1 MVKHSFILDAIFS
14 KIHLIK
20 GLECM
25 TFLTLKAVPVVP
37 WSSSQPL
44 NLRPKVST
52 LFYLC
57 VGLSIF
63 GLGEA
68 TLVAANVGVSP
79 WTVLAEGVSSLVGV
93 SLGLATLLVSACVLL
108 IWIPLKQTPGIG
120 TLANALIVS
129 LVIELSLIFLPH
141 PESYWLQVLQAAAG
155 VLLVGVGSGFYLVA
169 NLGPGPRDGLM
180 TGLAR
185 LTDFPIAW
193 VRTTLEISVVSLGWS
208 LGGTIGCGTLLFAF
222 GIGPAVSLGLFIV
235 GSSFAKADAS

>member
-1 MVKHSFILDAIFS
+1 
-14 KIHLIK
+14 
-20 GLECM
+20 M

-129 LVIELSLIFLPH
+129 LVIELSLIFLPN
-141 PESYWLQVLQAAAG
+141 PESSWLQVLQAAAG

-235 GSSFAKADAS
+235 GYSFAKADAS

>member
-1 MVKHSFILDAIFS
+1 
-14 KIHLIK
+14 
-20 GLECM
+20 M

-129 LVIELSLIFLPH
+129 LVIELSLIFLPN
-141 PESYWLQVLQAAAG
+141 PESSWLQVLQAVAG

-235 GSSFAKADAS
+235 GYSFAKADAS

>member
-1 MVKHSFILDAIFS
+1 
-14 KIHLIK
+14 
-20 GLECM
+20 M
-25 TFLTLKAVPVVP
+25 TFLTLKAVPIVP

-44 NLRPKVST
+44 NLRPRVST

-129 LVIELSLIFLPH
+129 LVIELSLIFLPN
-141 PESYWLQVLQAAAG
+141 PESSWLQVLQAVAG

-185 LTDFPIAW
+185 LTGFPIAW
-193 VRTTLEISVVSLGWS
+193 VRTTLEIFVVSIGWS
-208 LGGTIGCGTLLFAF
+208 LGGTIGFGTLLFAF

-235 GSSFAKADAS
+235 GYSFAKADAS